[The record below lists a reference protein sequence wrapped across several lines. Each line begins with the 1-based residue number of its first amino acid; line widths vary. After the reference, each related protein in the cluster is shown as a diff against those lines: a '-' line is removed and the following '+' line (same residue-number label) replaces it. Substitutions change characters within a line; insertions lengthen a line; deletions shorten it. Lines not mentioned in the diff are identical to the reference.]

1 MFCSDGGK
9 FKPTFRMAEAAG
21 GPRSA
26 GRNAKANAAAAF
38 ARNSSKATQ
47 AAVGVRVGEL
57 GIPSAGRNAANVKYL
72 KDFGHNYKL
81 MKLAATVDEAEEC
94 KVLSPEDLQLIK
106 EVAAFVLEDKVDEL
120 IPDAEGGGKTR
131 GRKAKGSKAKKSR
144 RIKRAL
150 KKQRGGMRFLDAI
163 KGFFRGLC
171 GGVRGVA
178 GGADERVAA
187 LLGDAE
193 GQVNRANLLRTVQGL
208 GVGVAVLG
216 GGSNYFIDLAK
227 SILEMILVKMPDTT
241 VMLKNALGVIQGSLE
256 VGGLVGQVT
265 LRLLALYFIVK
276 MVMIIQDFIR
286 SANLSLWDLRKPEH
300 RQSLKL
306 ELLRGLFKREPTV
319 DELAQL
325 GDMDAAVEAYI
336 QERPVRPMAPMG
348 IPPPLPRGA
357 NRLALLAGAPPLP
370 GNAPA
375 AAPLVAAGPLV
386 AAAPLRLNAL
396 RNAPPLPGNEP
407 AGAAAAAEVLNNG
420 AGAGAVAAAAPVA
433 AAGRGGRKR
442 RREASPAAEAA
453 EGLIQLGVPR
463 GGRRRLQKTRRLP
476 GKNRTA

>member
-1 MFCSDGGK
+1 
-9 FKPTFRMAEAAG
+9 MAEAAG

-57 GIPSAGRNAANVKYL
+57 GIPSAGRNAANAKYL

-81 MKLAATVDEAEEC
+81 IKLAAKVDEAEEC
-94 KVLSPEDLQLIK
+94 KMLGPEDLQLIK
-106 EVAAFVLEDKVDEL
+106 DVTALVLEDQIDEL

-131 GRKAKGSKAKKSR
+131 GRKAGSKAKKSR

-208 GVGVAVLG
+208 GVGAAVLG
-216 GGSNYFIDLAK
+216 GGGNYFIDLAK
-227 SILEMILVKMPDTT
+227 SILEMILMNMPDTT

-256 VGGLVGQVT
+256 LGGLVGQVT

-325 GDMDAAVEAYI
+325 GDMDAAVERYI
-336 QERPVRPMAPMG
+336 EERPPRPPMAPMR
-348 IPPPLPRGA
+348 IPPPLPGGA
-357 NRLALLAGAPPLP
+357 NRLARLAGAPPLP

-375 AAPLVAAGPLV
+375 APEPLVAP
-386 AAAPLRLNAL
+386 AAAPLRLNVL
-396 RNAPPLPGNEP
+396 RNAAPLPGNEP
-407 AGAAAAAEVLNNG
+407 AGAG
-420 AGAGAVAAAAPVA
+420 AGAAAPVEPQ
-433 AAGRGGRKR
+433 RQQRGRKR
-442 RREASPAAEAA
+442 PRAASPEPGAGAN
-453 EGLIQLGVPR
+453 LNQLGNPFAAGAAR
-463 GGRRRLQKTRRLP
+463 GGRRLQKTRRLL
-476 GKNRTA
+476 GKNRKH